1 MLSWPPDQTIT
12 DRICKVQFITST
24 SRGNAQQAIFLLE
37 KGFADF
43 LRSLRFGGKKISLP
57 ITCLLSDEQPLSSTY
72 GNPLRV
78 TYPEG

>member
-1 MLSWPPDQTIT
+1 LQGA
-12 DRICKVQFITST
+12 VYHLT

-37 KGFADF
+37 KDFADF
-43 LRSLRFGGKKISLP
+43 LRSLIFGGKKISLP
-57 ITCLLSDEQPLSSTY
+57 ITCLLSDEPPLASAY

>member
-1 MLSWPPDQTIT
+1 LQGA
-12 DRICKVQFITST
+12 VYHLT
-24 SRGNAQQAIFLLE
+24 SRGNAKQVIFLAE
-37 KGFADF
+37 KDFTAF
-43 LRSLRFGGKKISLP
+43 LRSLIFGGKKISLH